1 MEMAGMSRLQALATA
16 PGMVVF
22 HLNFAVDEHG
32 VPIMRGH
39 IAAELTMACQRC
51 LEDMAITIDRDI
63 EVGFVFDDAHAAQAS
78 SRLEICTLKEDYVS
92 LANLLEDEL
101 ILALPV
107 IAAHNDDKCARWQDD
122 AGGPNEDDAGKEN
135 PFAVLRDLKPR

>member
-16 PGMVVF
+16 PGRVAF
-22 HLNFAVDEHG
+22 HLNFAVDEQG

-39 IAAELTMACQRC
+39 ITAELAMACQRC
-51 LEDMAITIDRDI
+51 LENMAITVDRDI
-63 EVGFVFDDAHAAQAS
+63 EVGFVFDDAQAAQAS
-78 SRLEICTLKEDYVS
+78 SRLEVCTLKEDYVN

-101 ILALPV
+101 ILALPI
-107 IAAHNDDKCARWQDD
+107 IAAHDDKCVRWQDD